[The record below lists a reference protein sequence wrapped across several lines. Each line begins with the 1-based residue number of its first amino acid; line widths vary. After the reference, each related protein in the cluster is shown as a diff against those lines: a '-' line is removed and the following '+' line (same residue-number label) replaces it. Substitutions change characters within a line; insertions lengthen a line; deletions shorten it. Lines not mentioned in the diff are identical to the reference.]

1 MSFGREVQKI
11 TGETVKN
18 TDFFPNIDLGD
29 FQEQMRIDSEYRIE
43 VIKRRVRLAIVY
55 VNKELKEQ
63 QTVWTEEGH
72 ATLKEVPAE
81 PVDDESPLVFE
92 YLNAVYSHAKATLM
106 QDYKTMNRR
115 EEAENEAK
123 DSSSTFDSYLADC
136 RDSIKALSN
145 ETQGSLEIYE
155 V

>member
-1 MSFGREVQKI
+1 MSFGREVQQI
-11 TGETVKN
+11 SGETVKN
-18 TDFFPNIDLGD
+18 TDFFPDIDLGE
-29 FQEQMRIDSEYRIE
+29 FQEQMRIDSEYRIGA
-43 VIKRRVRLAIVY
+43 IKRRVRLSINH

-63 QTVWTEEGH
+63 QKAWTEEGH
-72 ATLKEVPAE
+72 ATLQEVPAE

-92 YLNAVYSHAKATLM
+92 YLNAVYSHAKAYLM
-106 QDYKTMNRR
+106 QDYKTMSRR

-136 RDSIKALSN
+136 RDSIKALSS
-145 ETQGSLEIYE
+145 EYQGSLEIYE